1 MGKAGQLES
10 EQSEENSLL
19 DEFGMEKGESAID
32 STLDEIQSLRIIND
46 ELEKEKR
53 EVSKPKDEIN
63 ESEIEA
69 QTMSKIP
76 KGGNKFDKI
85 HKIESLVQ
93 EQIEDQIN
101 AIEDSKTLET
111 GYEILEYGNDL
122 ENKDETK
129 NNE

>member
-93 EQIEDQIN
+93 E
-101 AIEDSKTLET
+101 
-111 GYEILEYGNDL
+111 
-122 ENKDETK
+122 
-129 NNE
+129 

>member
-1 MGKAGQLES
+1 
-10 EQSEENSLL
+10 
-19 DEFGMEKGESAID
+19 
-32 STLDEIQSLRIIND
+32 LRIIND

-69 QTMSKIP
+69 QAMSKIP

-93 EQIEDQIN
+93 E
-101 AIEDSKTLET
+101 
-111 GYEILEYGNDL
+111 
-122 ENKDETK
+122 
-129 NNE
+129 